1 VPGVDELGRGITN
14 YAAQGLEEGLMRV
27 CLLRICM
34 LALGVAAPSAVHAQR
49 MAMGVMPPISADLRA
64 ASFGSLGVPTL
75 PPGATMHWLLVPM
88 KSAVPAVAHADS
100 LIANDTHAQ
109 TGAIIGG
116 FVGAV
121 GGGLAFAHFTHRTGG
136 NNSTIGN
143 LGGTVVGAGLIG
155 TLGALVGLVIG
166 SSIHE

>member
-1 VPGVDELGRGITN
+1 L
-14 YAAQGLEEGLMRV
+14 AQ
-27 CLLRICM
+27 
-34 LALGVAAPSAVHAQR
+34 
-49 MAMGVMPPISADLRA
+49 
-64 ASFGSLGVPTL
+64 
-75 PPGATMHWLLVPM
+75 
-88 KSAVPAVAHADS
+88 ADS
-100 LIANDTHAQ
+100 LIADETHSQ

-121 GGGLAFAHFTHRTGG
+121 GGALAFAHFSHRTGG
-136 NNSTIGN
+136 NNGTTGV

>member
-1 VPGVDELGRGITN
+1 MRGYPI
-14 YAAQGLEEGLMRV
+14 
-27 CLLRICM
+27 RIG
-34 LALGVAAPSAVHAQR
+34 ALVLSIAAPPALHAQR
-49 MAMGVMPPISADLRA
+49 MVTPVTPTSPVELRVASVGALGAPTMTEVALRPLLLPAKTA
-64 ASFGSLGVPTL
+64 A
-75 PPGATMHWLLVPM
+75 
-88 KSAVPAVAHADS
+88 PALAHADS
-100 LIANDTHAQ
+100 LIADETHAQ

-121 GGGLAFAHFTHRTGG
+121 GGALAFAHFTHRTGG
-136 NNSTIGN
+136 NNSTTGV